1 MVDRSSAA
9 TSHMAVS
16 PCLGWVLIADD
27 DVGVLQT
34 SERILEIHGY
44 EAETAKCGEQAL
56 RLVFGTHFDLILAD
70 LRLPDIS
77 GVELLRRLRARGID
91 TPVVIVT
98 GFGTIESAVE
108 AMKLGASDYL
118 EKPLCEESLVHA
130 VEAGLGNERPSVFAR
145 HASQVAGFR
154 AHAATRWAA
163 AVIRVIDSSID
174 PKTLDAWGHLVGMS
188 KSSIRN
194 CCTMAGVSARH
205 SLNFARLLRAVVAAG
220 SQGWRPRQLLDV
232 IDHRTLSVMLA
243 EGGLEEAGPPPPI
256 ERFFQLQTLISD
268 PACLDEVRNLL
279 RKRGR

>member
-56 RLVFGTHFDLILAD
+56 RLVFGTHFDLILTD

-108 AMKLGASDYL
+108 AMKLGASDY
-118 EKPLCEESLVHA
+118 
-130 VEAGLGNERPSVFAR
+130 
-145 HASQVAGFR
+145 
-154 AHAATRWAA
+154 
-163 AVIRVIDSSID
+163 
-174 PKTLDAWGHLVGMS
+174 
-188 KSSIRN
+188 
-194 CCTMAGVSARH
+194 
-205 SLNFARLLRAVVAAG
+205 
-220 SQGWRPRQLLDV
+220 
-232 IDHRTLSVMLA
+232 
-243 EGGLEEAGPPPPI
+243 
-256 ERFFQLQTLISD
+256 
-268 PACLDEVRNLL
+268 
-279 RKRGR
+279 